1 MRYTTFENGM
11 SNFHKLTT
19 TIFRKTISKGNA
31 KKIFCKDYK
40 AFDHNIF
47 ETRFQSKLTSEPVI
61 DYSQFQSNKTF
72 LEIS

>member
-1 MRYTTFENGM
+1 M

-19 TIFRKTISKGNA
+19 TIFQKTISKGNA
-31 KKIFCKDYK
+31 KNIFYKDYK

-47 ETRFQSKLTSEPVI
+47 ETRFQSKLTSEPII

-72 LEIS
+72 LEISFSQIRA